1 MENTNASSHPI
12 TIILILSSSYPDDQL
27 LSDQLFLLTTPD
39 FFQWQPIVLNAIAYS
54 WVEDLG
60 DLEFPYELPMRPCT
74 VSEINERLDR
84 VPCMLDRLSCGL
96 LEMSPRCSRTLPGM
110 ARTWSRER
118 RGHDYF
124 TYRVRFLHRS
134 ARDYVVN
141 TREAQMRARVPDFD
155 VYSGIF
161 RLLLAEFKFAPS
173 QGRIWNRQMGGTTVL

>member
-1 MENTNASSHPI
+1 
-12 TIILILSSSYPDDQL
+12 
-27 LSDQLFLLTTPD
+27 
-39 FFQWQPIVLNAIAYS
+39 
-54 WVEDLG
+54 
-60 DLEFPYELPMRPCT
+60 MRPCT

-84 VPCMLDRLSCGL
+84 VPCVLDRLSCGL
-96 LEMSPRCSRTLPGM
+96 LDMSPRRTRDLPVMSPRCSRTLPGM

-124 TYRVRFLHRS
+124 TYRVQFLHRS

-161 RLLLAEFKFAPS
+161 RLLLAGQICAIHKGGYGTGKWEERRSFKNGS
-173 QGRIWNRQMGGTTVL
+173 